1 MVDIM
6 VRSRTPCSL
15 QRRRGAWSVMHVQA
29 ERDFAFF
36 LQMSDGKPLTEFEFI
51 SLNKDY
57 NKKIRQVLSSKEQL
71 EGQSQMM
78 LAFEIEVRSSS
89 CFSRSFMV

>member
-1 MVDIM
+1 
-6 VRSRTPCSL
+6 
-15 QRRRGAWSVMHVQA
+15 
-29 ERDFAFF
+29 
-36 LQMSDGKPLTEFEFI
+36 MSDGKPLTEFEFI

-89 CFSRSFMV
+89 CFSRFVLWFDWRDACAERDPRTSQGKGQLRRS